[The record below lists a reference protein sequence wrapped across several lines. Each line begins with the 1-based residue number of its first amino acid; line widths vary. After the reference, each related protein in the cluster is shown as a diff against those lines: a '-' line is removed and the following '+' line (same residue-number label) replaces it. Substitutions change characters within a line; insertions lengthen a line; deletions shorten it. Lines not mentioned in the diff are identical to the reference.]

1 MKRKI
6 ISIVLIFMLTLMIT
20 VDLYKQQAVAV
31 APAVVLIPAATYAIY
46 VSLAAAGV
54 IGNTDNDHR
63 YLAND
68 YISKIS
74 DYEKAQWN
82 AIAKYGMVAGSMVL
96 SGALLNSIKDYV
108 TNNHKTGENIISG
121 TESISGPYQTTF
133 DNKSVTRNDEKY
145 TVEMYQTYA
154 SLYINN
160 KYTTVLYLGRR
171 YQIGMPY
178 HLYFNSNAE
187 GTWLQVDYYSSEP
200 HNIEYLRYGINTG
213 TAGIKISNTN
223 WTPTSSEYVPNYK
236 WFGDVQGL
244 GVALSAAGSMAINLP
259 SSSSLGKTLDQV
271 EADQAIADWLEAE
284 MNKVNKTNK
293 PNWGGPGG
301 SAAVIAALAA
311 TSYYWL
317 DPVTK
322 KITQT
327 TTQTPPPGEDLI
339 PLPAPGT
346 QTIPVAPSLPD
357 NYPTE
362 DNPEIKT
369 KLSDPII
376 TTIDNGNGTHT
387 ETKTQEETKTERYYD
402 PEKQRWIEKT
412 TKTKTT
418 TTTDIDDQTGDR
430 TETGRTT
437 ETLPDGN
444 TTENPPPKDATD
456 IDWGP
461 LKQGIGSLT
470 NKFPFCLP
478 WDIYNSFVQFQG
490 VEWSGIINI
499 DISKVSSKFPVGWDF
514 DIDFSMF
521 DELRQIVKKIELM
534 LFDLGLILATR
545 KLMGGGV

>member
-20 VDLYKQQAVAV
+20 VELYKEQAVAV

-46 VSLAAAGV
+46 ATLAATGV
-54 IGNTDNDHR
+54 IGETQTDSD
-63 YLAND
+63 YLANK
-68 YISKIS
+68 YIEKIS
-74 DYEKAQWN
+74 NYEKNQWN
-82 AIAKYGMVAGSMVL
+82 AIAKYGLVAGTMLIDSVMAQSV
-96 SGALLNSIKDYV
+96 IDYV
-108 TNNHKTGENIISG
+108 TDGFTGGDNVVIEPGTVENIQIGKMYKSIAGYSFEITTQSG
-121 TESISGPYQTTF
+121 YWYCSFTGHPYTGNVFYSQAQAIAALP
-133 DNKSVTRNDEKY
+133 S
-145 TVEMYQTYA
+145 MWMTYR
-154 SLYINN
+154 INN
-160 KYTTVLYLGRR
+160 GYGSLSPYYNGNCGTGISIPLLGAEATAINEGAS
-171 YQIGMPY
+171 YNIVGD
-178 HLYFNSNAE
+178 SN
-187 GTWLQVDYYSSEP
+187 
-200 HNIEYLRYGINTG
+200 
-213 TAGIKISNTN
+213 
-223 WTPTSSEYVPNYK
+223 
-236 WFGDVQGL
+236 GL
-244 GVALSAAGSMAINLP
+244 GAALAAAGSIAINLP
-259 SSSSLGKTLDQV
+259 SYESLRKTLDQV
-271 EADQAIADWLEAE
+271 EADQALADWLESE

-301 SAAVIAALAA
+301 AAAAIAALAA

-322 KITQT
+322 NITQT
-327 TTQTPPPGEDLI
+327 TTQTPPPGEDWI

-346 QTIPVAPSLPD
+346 QTIPLAPSLPD

-376 TTIDNGNGTHT
+376 TTIDNGDGTHT

-402 PEKQRWIEKT
+402 PDSQKWIEKT

-444 TTENPPPKDATD
+444 TTESPPSQDATD

-461 LKQGIGSLT
+461 LKQGIGSLK

-490 VEWSGIINI
+490 LEWSGIIDI
-499 DISKVSSKFPVGWDF
+499 DISQVSSKFPVGWDF

-521 DELRQIVKKIELM
+521 DEMRQIVKKIELM